1 MGIPLAYVE
10 GYYVHIDEAKVPLE
24 DRGYL
29 FADAVYETIIA
40 LNGIPFR
47 LKDHLNRLKR
57 SADEAKIPF
66 VYHMYEVEKIIH
78 DGIELSEFKSTKI
91 YIQLSRGVGPR
102 EHLPPKVTNPNL
114 VATFREHLPVLRY
127 VVNRGIKVMSYPDIR
142 WKRCDIKTTM
152 LLANVLAK
160 MEAHEKGYDDALFV
174 DDNGK
179 VRECTS
185 SAFGIFKGDVLVF
198 PELGPHILP
207 SITRQIVSSIAER
220 IGFQVVEDTIKY
232 DELKDVDEAFLCS
245 TLQDIT
251 PIVKIDDLQIKDGKP
266 GERTLT
272 LYKDYKK
279 LIEKETTPSQV
290 R

>member
-1 MGIPLAYVE
+1 MGVPLAYVD
-10 GYYVHIDEAKVPLE
+10 GRYVHVDEAKVPLE

-29 FADAVYETIIA
+29 FADAVYETIVA
-40 LNGIPFR
+40 FNGIPFR

-66 VYHMYEVEKIIH
+66 VYHMYEVEKVINE
-78 DGIELSEFKSTKI
+78 GIELSGFKSTKI
-91 YIQLSRGVGPR
+91 YVQISRGVGPR
-102 EHLPPKVTNPNL
+102 EHLPPEVTNPNL
-114 VATFREHLPVLRY
+114 VATFRDHLPVLGI
-127 VVNRGIKVMSYPDIR
+127 VIIKGIKVMSHPDIR

-152 LLANVLAK
+152 LLPNILAK

-174 DDNGK
+174 QDNGM
-179 VRECTS
+179 VVECTS
-185 SAFGIFKGDVLVF
+185 SAFGVFKGDTLVF

-207 SITRQIVSSIAER
+207 SITRQIVTNLAKKR
-220 IGFQVVEDTIKY
+220 GFKVVEGTIKY
-232 DELKDVDEAFLCS
+232 DELRDVDEAFLCS

-251 PIVKIDDLQIKDGKP
+251 PIVQIDDFKIKDGKP

-279 LIEKETTPSQV
+279 LVEKETTPS